1 MDIEAIR
8 NLTPS
13 LADCAYFQTGGFAP
27 KPTPVIDEVIH
38 WLRVGSRG
46 PAISEVAQALQAAL
60 EEARSAVARTL
71 GAHADEVMLNENTT
85 VGINIVAN
93 GIDWRPGDN
102 VILSDHEH
110 PGNRIPWYNIGTR
123 CGVELR
129 FLRINNDPAELLA
142 QFEALLDGRTR
153 IASLSHVSRRTGVR
167 LPATELGEIA
177 HRHAVPVLLDGAQ
190 AFGAIPV
197 DVHALGCDFY
207 TCSGHKYIM
216 GPQGTGAFYV
226 RRDMLEWLKP
236 SWIGSHSQETMDFD
250 GHMTLK
256 ASARRFEFATRN
268 IADQAGFRKAVEQWE
283 AVGWENVFRAIA
295 SYTTEMKR
303 RLSELPG
310 LEIITP
316 LPYERSA
323 GIVTFR
329 IPGVPSST
337 ICSKLWEHERVLV
350 APLDRDDEM
359 VRVSTHAFN
368 TTQECDRLVAG
379 LRRLMVRQAR
389 VQHQSAG

>member
-1 MDIEAIR
+1 MDIQTIR
-8 NLTPS
+8 SLTPS
-13 LADCAYFQTGGFAP
+13 LAECAYFQTGGFAP
-27 KPTPVIDEVIH
+27 KPTPVIDEVMH

-46 PAISEVAQALQAAL
+46 PAIAEVSQALQEAL
-60 EEARSAVARTL
+60 ETARAAVARTL
-71 GAHADEVMLNENTT
+71 GADADEVMLNENTT

-110 PGNRIPWYNIGTR
+110 PGNRIPWYNLATR
-123 CGVELR
+123 YGVELR
-129 FLRINNDPAELLA
+129 FLRIGNDPAELLA

-153 IASLSHVSRRTGVR
+153 VASLSHVSRRTGVR
-167 LPATELGEIA
+167 LPAAELSEIA
-177 HRHAVPVLLDGAQ
+177 HQHGVPLLLDGAQ
-190 AFGAIPV
+190 AFGAIPM

-207 TCSGHKYIM
+207 TCSGHKYIL

-268 IADQAGFRKAVEQWE
+268 IADQSGVRRAIELWE
-283 AVGWENVFRAIA
+283 AVGWESVFATISA
-295 SYTTEMKR
+295 FTAEMKR
-303 RLSELPG
+303 KLAELPG

-316 LPYERSA
+316 LPYEQSS

-329 IPGVPSST
+329 IPGLPSGQIWPS
-337 ICSKLWEHERVLV
+337 LWEHERVLV
-350 APLDRDDEM
+350 APLNGDDEM

-379 LRRLMVRQAR
+379 LRRMIR
-389 VQHQSAG
+389 

>member
-1 MDIEAIR
+1 MDIETIR

-13 LADCAYFQTGGFAP
+13 LADCAYFQTGGFSP
-27 KPTPVIDEVIH
+27 KPAPVIDEVIH
-38 WLRVGSRG
+38 WLRFGSQG
-46 PAISEVAQALQAAL
+46 PALPAVGQALQDAL
-60 EEARSAVARTL
+60 EAARSAVARTL
-71 GAHADEVMLNENTT
+71 GADADEVMLNENTT

-93 GIDWRPGDN
+93 GIDWRAGDN

-110 PGNRIPWYNIGTR
+110 PGNRIPWYSVATR
-123 CGVELR
+123 YGVELR
-129 FLRINNDPAELLA
+129 LMRISNDPAELLA
-142 QFEALLDGRTR
+142 HFEALLDGRTR
-153 IASLSHVSRRTGVR
+153 VVSVSHVSRRTGVR
-167 LPATELGEIA
+167 LPARELVETA

-190 AFGAIPV
+190 SFGAIPV
-197 DVHALGCDFY
+197 DVHALDCDFY

-268 IADQAGFRKAVEQWE
+268 IADQAGVRKAIELWE
-283 AVGWENVFRAIA
+283 AVGWENVFGAIA
-295 SYTTEMKR
+295 AYTAEMKR

-310 LEIITP
+310 IEIITP
-316 LPYERSA
+316 LPCEQSA
-323 GIVTFR
+323 GIVTFQ
-329 IPGVPSST
+329 IAGLSSNQ
-337 ICSKLWEHERVLV
+337 IYPNLWEHERVLV
-350 APLDRDDEM
+350 APLNGDDEM

-368 TTQECDRLVAG
+368 TTEECDRLVAG
-379 LRRLMVRQAR
+379 LKRITVR
-389 VQHQSAG
+389 

>member
-1 MDIEAIR
+1 MAIQTIR
-8 NLTPS
+8 NLTPALS
-13 LADCAYFQTGGFAP
+13 ACAYFQTSGFSP
-27 KPTPVIDEVIH
+27 KPTPVIDEVVR
-38 WLRVGSRG
+38 WLRYGSQG
-46 PAISEVAQALQAAL
+46 PAIPEVGEALQAAL

-71 GAHADEVMLNENTT
+71 GADPDEVMLNENTT

-110 PGNRIPWYNIGTR
+110 PGNRIPWYNLATR
-123 CGVELR
+123 YGVELR
-129 FLRINNDPAELLA
+129 FLRIGNDPAELLA

-153 IASLSHVSRRTGVR
+153 VASLSHVSRRTGVR
-167 LPATELGEIA
+167 LPAAELSEIA
-177 HRHAVPVLLDGAQ
+177 HQHGVPLLLDGAQ
-190 AFGAIPV
+190 AFGAIPM

-236 SWIGSHSQETMDFD
+236 SWIGSHSQETMGFD

-268 IADQAGFRKAVEQWE
+268 IADQSGVRRAIELWE
-283 AVGWENVFRAIA
+283 AVGWESVFATISA
-295 SYTTEMKR
+295 FTAEMKR
-303 RLSELPG
+303 KLAELPG

-316 LPYERSA
+316 LPYEQSS

-329 IPGVPSST
+329 ISGLPSGQIWPS
-337 ICSKLWEHERVLV
+337 LWEHERVLV
-350 APLDRDDEM
+350 APLNGDDEM

-368 TTQECDRLVAG
+368 TTQECDRLVTG
-379 LRRLMVRQAR
+379 LRRMIR
-389 VQHQSAG
+389 